1 MLKWWYEYR
10 YQRTKGC
17 TMRLSLWRAFH
28 YQPPP
33 AINYQPPP
41 AIKTEEPPE

>member
-10 YQRTKGC
+10 YQRTKGH
-17 TMRLSLWRAFH
+17 TVRTSLWRAFH

-33 AINYQPPP
+33 TIDDLGNRRGGA
-41 AIKTEEPPE
+41 K